1 MRSLDGVLFKVHERT
16 VNKYSDGLIEGRAPN
31 ARGELELEEDSEMLH
46 LLFRFMYKKKP
57 SLSSLPFST
66 LRKLSEA
73 AETYQVDP
81 LCDACDYQMRLAEAA
96 LLTRHS
102 KC

>member
-1 MRSLDGVLFKVHERT
+1 
-16 VNKYSDGLIEGRAPN
+16 
-31 ARGELELEEDSEMLH
+31 
-46 LLFRFMYKKKP
+46 MYKKKP

>member
-1 MRSLDGVLFKVHERT
+1 MRSSDGILLKVHERT

-31 ARGELELEEDSEMLH
+31 TRGELALKEDSETLH

-57 SLSSLPFST
+57 SLASLPFST

-81 LCDACDYQMRLAEAA
+81 LSDTCDYQMRLGGR
-96 LLTRHS
+96 TMVY
-102 KC
+102 